1 MKRIIAILLAL
12 IMIFAFAACKGKD
25 DKNDT
30 TAESSQDANA
40 DVQDTQTGDA
50 ESNAAESTADDST
63 AVAPSEG
70 GSEAAT
76 QGQQGGQQGNK
87 PAAEIKAP
95 VNGSKAEIV
104 AFFNK
109 YASAMK
115 SYTGKVSVKRVQ
127 GTTSKINS
135 LNPDKILG
143 IDLIAKAEPLL
154 PNDYP
159 KTATKTFNGG
169 KASDG
174 TTLASFLPA
183 AKRAS
188 YKVDPAGVKAAS
200 CVKQGSGWK
209 VSITLVTE
217 SGEGLTFVPKHHGSC
232 FDTLSLTPDDFK
244 PFSRRARRLII
255 RAARSLSCSTRTVL
269 SRASMSASRQM
280 LSANLPSVIAMLVSM
295 LTSPAHGS
303 SSTISLIN
311 RNFIKIWV
319 CRLARQTFSAFN
331 VG

>member
-1 MKRIIAILLAL
+1 MAEDALPKDERRQTMKRIIAILLAL
-12 IMIFAFAACKGKD
+12 IMIFAFAACKSKD

-40 DVQDTQTGDA
+40 DVQDTQAGDA

-200 CVKQGSGWK
+200 CVKQGNGWK

-244 PFSRRARRLII
+244 PFSPK
-255 RAARSLSCSTRTVL
+255 STKVNYQSGTFTFVL
-269 SRASMSASRQM
+269 NADGTLASINVSEP
-280 LSANLPSVIAMLVSM
+280 ANVVCK
-295 LTSPAHGS
+295 LTFGNS
-303 SSTISLIN
+303 
-311 RNFIKIWV
+311 
-319 CRLARQTFSAFN
+319 N
-331 VG
+331 VGIDANFTGTWQQQYTFAY

>member
-1 MKRIIAILLAL
+1 MAEDALPKDERRQTMKRIIAILLAL

-70 GSEAAT
+70 GSEEAT

-95 VNGSKAEIV
+95 VNGSKADIV

-135 LNPDKILG
+135 ITG
-143 IDLIAKAEPLL
+143 GSAIANIAQPLL

-159 KTATKTFNGG
+159 QTATQTFNGG

-244 PFSRRARRLII
+244 PFSPK
-255 RAARSLSCSTRTVL
+255 STKVNYQSGTFTFVL
-269 SRASMSASRQM
+269 NADGTLASINVSEP
-280 LSANLPSVIAMLVSM
+280 ANVVCK
-295 LTSPAHGS
+295 LTFGNS
-303 SSTISLIN
+303 
-311 RNFIKIWV
+311 
-319 CRLARQTFSAFN
+319 N
-331 VG
+331 VGIDANFTGTWQQQYTFAY

>member
-1 MKRIIAILLAL
+1 MAEDVLPKDERRKIMKKIIALLLAL
-12 IMIFAFAACKGKD
+12 AMIFAFAACKGKD

-50 ESNAAESTADDST
+50 ESNAAESTADDT

-76 QGQQGGQQGNK
+76 QGQQGGTQGSADIN
-87 PAAEIKAP
+87 AP
-95 VNGSKAEIV
+95 VNGKKDDIV

-109 YASAMK
+109 YATAMK
-115 SYTGKVSVKRVQ
+115 QYKGKVTVNRVQ

-135 LNPDKILG
+135 LDPNKILG
-143 IDLIAKAEPLL
+143 VDLVAKAEPLL

-188 YKVDPAGVKAAS
+188 YNVDPAGVKSAS

-217 SGEGLTFVPKHHGSC
+217 SGEGLTYVPKYHGSC

-244 PFSRRARRLII
+244 PFSPK
-255 RAARSLSCSTRTVL
+255 STKVNYQSGTFTFVL
-269 SRASMSASRQM
+269 NADGTLASINVSEP
-280 LSANLPSVIAMLVSM
+280 ANVVCK
-295 LTSPAHGS
+295 LTFGNS
-303 SSTISLIN
+303 
-311 RNFIKIWV
+311 
-319 CRLARQTFSAFN
+319 N
-331 VG
+331 VGIDANFTGTWQQQYTFAY

>member
-1 MKRIIAILLAL
+1 MAEDALPKDERRQTMKRIIAILLAL

-50 ESNAAESTADDST
+50 ESNAAESNADDST

-76 QGQQGGQQGNK
+76 QGQQGGSQGGQQGNK

-135 LNPDKILG
+135 ITG
-143 IDLIAKAEPLL
+143 GSAIANIAQPLL

-159 KTATKTFNGG
+159 QTATQTFT
-169 KASDG
+169 DG
-174 TTLASFLPA
+174 TTHASFLPA
-183 AKRAS
+183 SKRAA
-188 YKVDPAGVKAAS
+188 YKVNPAGVKSAS
-200 CVKQGSGWK
+200 CVKQGNGWK

-217 SGEGLTFVPKHHGSC
+217 SGEGLTFVPTHHGSC
-232 FDTLSLTPDDFK
+232 FDTLSLTKNSFGPFEPVSTKVNYQSGTFTFVLNANGTLASINVSEPANVVCKLKMGISIDADF
-244 PFSRRARRLII
+244 
-255 RAARSLSCSTRTVL
+255 TGTW
-269 SRASMSASRQM
+269 Q
-280 LSANLPSVIAMLVSM
+280 
-295 LTSPAHGS
+295 
-303 SSTISLIN
+303 
-311 RNFIKIWV
+311 
-319 CRLARQTFSAFN
+319 QQYTFAY
-331 VG
+331 

>member
-1 MKRIIAILLAL
+1 MAEDALPKDERRQTMKRIIAILLAL

-50 ESNAAESTADDST
+50 ESNAAESTADDT

-76 QGQQGGQQGNK
+76 QGQQGGSQGGQQGNK

-95 VNGSKAEIV
+95 VNGSKADIV

-109 YASAMK
+109 YATAMK
-115 SYTGKVSVKRVQ
+115 QYKGKVTVKRVQ

-135 LNPDKILG
+135 LDPNKILG
-143 IDLIAKAEPLL
+143 VDLVAKAEPLL

-159 KTATKTFNGG
+159 KTATQTFNGG
-169 KASDG
+169 KAADG

-183 AKRAS
+183 SKRAA
-188 YKVDPAGVKAAS
+188 YNVNPAGVKSAS
-200 CVKQGSGWK
+200 CVKQGNGWK
-209 VSITLVTE
+209 VSITLVVE
-217 SGEGLTFVPKHHGSC
+217 SGEGLTFVPTHHGSC

-244 PFSRRARRLII
+244 PFNPKSTKVTYQSGTFTFVLRADGTL
-255 RAARSLSCSTRTVL
+255 
-269 SRASMSASRQM
+269 ASISVSEP
-280 LSANLPSVIAMLVSM
+280 ANV
-295 LTSPAHGS
+295 
-303 SSTISLIN
+303 
-311 RNFIKIWV
+311 V
-319 CRLARQTFSAFN
+319 CRLTFGNSN
-331 VG
+331 VGIDANFTGTWQQQYTFAY

>member
-1 MKRIIAILLAL
+1 MAEDVLPKDERRQTMKRIIAILLAL

-40 DVQDTQTGDA
+40 DVQGTQAGDA
-50 ESNAAESTADDST
+50 ESNAAESTADDT

-76 QGQQGGQQGNK
+76 QGQQGGTQGSADIN
-87 PAAEIKAP
+87 AP
-95 VNGSKAEIV
+95 VNGKKDDIV

-109 YASAMK
+109 YATAMK
-115 SYTGKVSVKRVQ
+115 QYKGKVTVNRVQ

-135 LNPDKILG
+135 LDPNKILG
-143 IDLIAKAEPLL
+143 VDLVAKAEPLL

-183 AKRAS
+183 SKLSA
-188 YKVDPAGVKAAS
+188 YKVNPKGVKSAS
-200 CVKQGSGWK
+200 CVKEGSGWK

-217 SGEGLTFVPKHHGSC
+217 SGEGLTFVPTHHGSC

-244 PFSRRARRLII
+244 PFSPK
-255 RAARSLSCSTRTVL
+255 STKVNYQSGTFTFVL
-269 SRASMSASRQM
+269 NADGTLASINVSEP
-280 LSANLPSVIAMLVSM
+280 ANVVCK
-295 LTSPAHGS
+295 LTFGNS
-303 SSTISLIN
+303 
-311 RNFIKIWV
+311 
-319 CRLARQTFSAFN
+319 N
-331 VG
+331 VGIDANFTGTWKQDFTFTY

>member
-1 MKRIIAILLAL
+1 MAEAALPKDERRQTMKRIIAILLAL

-40 DVQDTQTGDA
+40 DVQDTQAGDA

-95 VNGSKAEIV
+95 VNGSKADIV

-109 YASAMK
+109 YATAMK
-115 SYTGKVSVKRVQ
+115 QYKGKVTVKRVQ

-135 LNPDKILG
+135 LDPNKILG
-143 IDLIAKAEPLL
+143 VDLVAKAEPLL

-159 KTATKTFNGG
+159 KTATQTFNGG
-169 KASDG
+169 KAADG

-183 AKRAS
+183 SKRAA
-188 YKVDPAGVKAAS
+188 YNVNPAGVKSAS
-200 CVKQGSGWK
+200 CVKQGNGWK
-209 VSITLVTE
+209 VSITLVVE
-217 SGEGLTFVPKHHGSC
+217 SGEGLTFVPTHHGSC

-244 PFSRRARRLII
+244 PFNPKSTKVTYQSGTFTFVLRADGTL
-255 RAARSLSCSTRTVL
+255 
-269 SRASMSASRQM
+269 ASISVSEP
-280 LSANLPSVIAMLVSM
+280 ANV
-295 LTSPAHGS
+295 
-303 SSTISLIN
+303 
-311 RNFIKIWV
+311 V
-319 CRLARQTFSAFN
+319 CRLTFGNSN
-331 VG
+331 VGIDADFTGTWKQDFTFTY

>member
-1 MKRIIAILLAL
+1 MAEDALPKDERRQTMKRIIAILLAL
-12 IMIFAFAACKGKD
+12 IMIFAFVACKGKD

-76 QGQQGGQQGNK
+76 QGQQGGSQGGQQGNK

-127 GTTSKINS
+127 GTTSKINR
-135 LNPDKILG
+135 I
-143 IDLIAKAEPLL
+143 
-154 PNDYP
+154 
-159 KTATKTFNGG
+159 T
-169 KASDG
+169 
-174 TTLASFLPA
+174 
-183 AKRAS
+183 
-188 YKVDPAGVKAAS
+188 

-217 SGEGLTFVPKHHGSC
+217 SGEGLTYVPKHHGSC
-232 FDTLSLTPDDFK
+232 FDTLSLTKDSFGPFEPVSTKVNYQSGTFTFVLNANGTLASINVSEPANVVCKLKKGISIDADF
-244 PFSRRARRLII
+244 
-255 RAARSLSCSTRTVL
+255 TGTW
-269 SRASMSASRQM
+269 Q
-280 LSANLPSVIAMLVSM
+280 
-295 LTSPAHGS
+295 
-303 SSTISLIN
+303 
-311 RNFIKIWV
+311 
-319 CRLARQTFSAFN
+319 QQYTF
-331 VG
+331 VY